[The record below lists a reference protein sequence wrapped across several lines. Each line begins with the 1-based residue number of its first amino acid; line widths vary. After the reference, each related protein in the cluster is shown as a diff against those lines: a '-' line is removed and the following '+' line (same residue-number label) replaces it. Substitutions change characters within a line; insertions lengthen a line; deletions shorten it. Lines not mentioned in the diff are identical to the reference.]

1 MKIKFG
7 ITEKLIAAVVFP
19 VVLLMVATGYYSFKF
34 QRELLLTQFDERA
47 RTMIESLATSSEYPI
62 LTGNEKLLQNIGS
75 AFLFRE
81 DVSVC
86 EIKDKNGV
94 VLFRG
99 VGKVKTVVPR
109 RYEAPVTT
117 ERVTSPDDMMFGGSE
132 KQKREEIGK
141 VYLGLSLDRV
151 MREMERQRA
160 ATVALLLLGI
170 LAILIFITFLI
181 RIILGRPVSELMKG
195 TRAIASGDLQY
206 EVPVITHD
214 EIGMLA
220 LSFNKMTQDLQGT
233 TTSVDNLNKEINER
247 KKIEGALRQAEE
259 RYRMQFE
266 GALDAIFLAD
276 TETGILIDCNP
287 AGARLL
293 GKERAEIIG
302 QHQKMLHP
310 QTSAENKFSYT
321 FQQHLGE
328 KKGVALEEQV
338 ITKNGE
344 IKYVAI
350 TANMFEF
357 GGKKILQGIFRDIT
371 ESKKAAEEI
380 KNAYEQLKQ
389 AQTQLVQTAK
399 MASVGM
405 LAGGVAH
412 EINNP
417 LTGVLNNVQLVK
429 MMVEQKSNFD
439 IKEFKEI
446 IDVIENSA
454 LRCKKITQ
462 SLLDF
467 SRSSKGTFQMISLNK
482 IAEDVSILI
491 EHELGLQN
499 ITIQKDL
506 EPNLP
511 DISGDPQLLQQV
523 IFDIIANAKW
533 AVQKKSEKEGGTITI
548 KTHYEPKENNVSIF
562 VSDTGIGIPKE
573 NLEKIFEPFFT
584 TKNVGEGTG
593 LGLAIVYGIIKAH
606 KGIIKVESESG
617 KGTTFTIVLPA

>member
-1 MKIKFG
+1 
-7 ITEKLIAAVVFP
+7 
-19 VVLLMVATGYYSFKF
+19 
-34 QRELLLTQFDERA
+34 
-47 RTMIESLATSSEYPI
+47 
-62 LTGNEKLLQNIGS
+62 
-75 AFLFRE
+75 
-81 DVSVC
+81 
-86 EIKDKNGV
+86 
-94 VLFRG
+94 
-99 VGKVKTVVPR
+99 
-109 RYEAPVTT
+109 
-117 ERVTSPDDMMFGGSE
+117 
-132 KQKREEIGK
+132 
-141 VYLGLSLDRV
+141 
-151 MREMERQRA
+151 
-160 ATVALLLLGI
+160 
-170 LAILIFITFLI
+170 
-181 RIILGRPVSELMKG
+181 
-195 TRAIASGDLQY
+195 
-206 EVPVITHD
+206 
-214 EIGMLA
+214 
-220 LSFNKMTQDLQGT
+220 
-233 TTSVDNLNKEINER
+233 
-247 KKIEGALRQAEE
+247 
-259 RYRMQFE
+259 
-266 GALDAIFLAD
+266 
-276 TETGILIDCNP
+276 
-287 AGARLL
+287 
-293 GKERAEIIG
+293 
-302 QHQKMLHP
+302 
-310 QTSAENKFSYT
+310 
-321 FQQHLGE
+321 
-328 KKGVALEEQV
+328 
-338 ITKNGE
+338 
-344 IKYVAI
+344 
-350 TANMFEF
+350 
-357 GGKKILQGIFRDIT
+357 
-371 ESKKAAEEI
+371 
-380 KNAYEQLKQ
+380 
-389 AQTQLVQTAK
+389 
-399 MASVGM
+399 M